1 MKRGLTAL
9 LDSKTREEGFNLS
22 RQNADLAT
30 ILDSKT
36 RGSLK

>member
-9 LDSKTREEGFNLS
+9 LDSKKREDCFDLS

-30 ILDSKT
+30 LLDSET
-36 RGSLK
+36 GGH